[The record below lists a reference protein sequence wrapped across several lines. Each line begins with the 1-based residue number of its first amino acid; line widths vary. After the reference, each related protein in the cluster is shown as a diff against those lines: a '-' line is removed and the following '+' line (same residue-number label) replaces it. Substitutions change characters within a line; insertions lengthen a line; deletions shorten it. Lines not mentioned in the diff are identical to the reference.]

1 MNKDA
6 INQYLT
12 NIAKRKNRKPEND
25 EKRRIQAI
33 KNINK
38 ANEKRANEKQT
49 KITPNIEPNEEKD
62 FNPFSKDEK
71 IIVGQKIENYD
82 ELRNEIAGVKN
93 MFNEFIEGKK
103 RKKEEK
109 MKEIQQTEKITNNI
123 LTQLPSMLAQYRN
136 KNNEEENKSILKL
149 SNKLSDSKANMI
161 SKLIK

>member
-49 KITPNIEPNEEKD
+49 KITQNIDEN

-71 IIVGQKIENYD
+71 IIVGQKIDNYD
-82 ELRNEIAGVKN
+82 ELRNELAGVKN

-123 LTQLPSMLAQYRN
+123 LTQLPSMLAQYSRTGS